1 MMTTSDNR
9 AEASSD
15 SIAGLSQGRLI
26 LRRFLRNRVALAAI
40 VVFILIVVLSISSV
54 GVFGIPGWWKWTY
67 IEFTAVVDGGRPTLS
82 IIPKWL
88 GGAGMH
94 LGDHPFGQTLVGF
107 DYFAMT
113 MRGIQNSLIVMF
125 VVGALV
131 AVIGTVVGAV
141 AGYYRGLIETILM
154 RFTDLVIVIPVIV
167 LGAVV
172 GKIAGNAGLGALGL
186 SVVLGLILWTAL
198 ARLLRGEFL
207 SLRELEFVDA
217 ARISGAKDS
226 RIIFRHILPNA
237 IGIVIVATTLVMA
250 LSVLLET
257 ALSFLGFGIKVP
269 DVSLG
274 LIISQNQGAFGT
286 RPWLFIWPGA
296 FIVLLALTV
305 NFVGDG
311 LRDAFDPRQ
320 GGFNPK
326 RMKERSRS

>member
-1 MMTTSDNR
+1 MMTALDTDPSVSPDVTS
-9 AEASSD
+9 
-15 SIAGLSQGRLI
+15 GMSQGRLI
-26 LRRFLRNRVALAAI
+26 LRRFLRNKLALTAI
-40 VVFILIVVLSISSV
+40 IIFILIVVLSITSV
-54 GVFGIPGWWKWTY
+54 GGLGIPGWWKWKYTD
-67 IEFTAVVDGGRPTLS
+67 FSTVVDGGRPTLS
-82 IIPKWL
+82 IIPKWM
-88 GGAGMH
+88 GGAGIHM
-94 LGDHPFGQTLVGF
+94 GNHPFGQTLVGF

-125 VVGALV
+125 IVGVLV
-131 AVIGTVVGAV
+131 AVIGTMVGAV
-141 AGYYRGLIETILM
+141 AGFYRGWIETVLM
-154 RFTDLVIVIPVIV
+154 RFTDLVIVIPVVV

-172 GKIAGNAGLGALGL
+172 GKIAGNSGLGALGL
-186 SVVLGLILWTAL
+186 SLVLGLFLWTGL

-217 ARISGAKDS
+217 ARISGAKDG

-237 IGIVIVATTLVMA
+237 IGIVIVTTTLAMA

-274 LIISQNQGAFGT
+274 LIISENQQAFDT

-296 FIVLLALTV
+296 FIVLLALIV

-326 RMKERSRS
+326 RMKERA

>member
-1 MMTTSDNR
+1 MTVLDHDARPSVDAT
-9 AEASSD
+9 
-15 SIAGLSQGRLI
+15 AGLSQGRLI
-26 LRRFLRNRVALAAI
+26 LRRFLRNRLALAAI
-40 VVFILIVVLSISSV
+40 IVFILVVILSVTSV
-54 GVFGIPGWWKWTY
+54 GVFGMAGWWKWKYT
-67 IEFTAVVDGGRPTLS
+67 EFSPVVDGGRPTLS
-82 IIPKWL
+82 VIPKWL
-88 GGAGMH
+88 GGAGIH

-125 VVGALV
+125 IVGILV

-141 AGYYRGLIETILM
+141 SGFYRGWIEAVLM
-154 RFTDLVIVIPVIV
+154 RFTDLVIVIPVVV

-172 GKIAGNAGLGALGL
+172 GKIAGNSGLGALGL
-186 SVVLGLILWTAL
+186 SLVLGLILWTGL

-217 ARISGAKDS
+217 ARISGATDG

-237 IGIVIVATTLVMA
+237 IGIVIVTTTLVMA

-257 ALSFLGFGIKVP
+257 ALSFLGFGIKAP

-274 LIISQNQGAFGT
+274 LIISENQQAFDT

-320 GGFNPK
+320 SSFNPK
-326 RMKERSRS
+326 RMKERS